1 MRNHFKNI
9 SHRYHAPFVLLLV
22 IAPAFLLLLFQYAP
36 VDAAEISGESN
47 TILRMGR
54 TADDRNLYPLY
65 EYLSLGIVNETG
77 GGSISGNLGGWG
89 RVDLRDRRTDRYTN
103 ADLQYGYV
111 SYQGNKNNLLLNAGR
126 QFVAEG
132 VATERVDGVHL
143 RGDLAAG
150 FGVAAFAGAPV
161 VVETDFKGGDVVYG
175 GRVTHSI
182 PQYYTIGLSALR
194 TDYNSSRIREEG
206 GIDLW
211 FHPMKQVDIVGRSSY
226 NSITSG
232 WMEHAYM
239 ASFSPLQNLR
249 FTADLSG
256 ISYKDYFYQMTTKAF
271 SLTKGLLDPNEKVFA
286 IGGSVDYT
294 PLEKISLSADYKNY
308 AYEIA
313 GRANYYGGKA
323 TFTLPDSFMAGLAI
337 HRMDGENAK
346 LRYMEYRL
354 FATKKLGKV
363 NLTADLFDV
372 DYDSPIN
379 GVKQTYS
386 ASVAA
391 AYAITDRIKLSADVD
406 YSRNPDFNG
415 VLSGMV
421 RFTYAFDK
429 KFGTEGRAKSEKK

>member
-1 MRNHFKNI
+1 LRNHGKKI
-9 SHRYHAPFVLLLV
+9 SYRFPSLFMFFLV
-22 IAPAFLLLLFQYAP
+22 ITPAFLMFLFQYVP
-36 VDAAEISGESN
+36 VYAASISGETK
-47 TILRMGR
+47 TILRMGK
-54 TADDRNLYPLY
+54 TADDRSIYPLY

-89 RVDLRDRRTDRYTN
+89 RIDLRDRRSDRYTN
-103 ADLQYGYV
+103 ADLQYGYA
-111 SYQGNKNNLLLNAGR
+111 SYQGNQNNLLLNAGR

-150 FGVAAFAGAPV
+150 FGVAAFVGAPV
-161 VVETDFKGGDVVYG
+161 VVETDFTGGDVVYG
-175 GRVTHSI
+175 GRVTHSV

-194 TDYNSSRIREEG
+194 TDYNSSRIREES

-211 FHPMKQVDIVGRSSY
+211 FHPIKQVDVVGRSTY

-239 ASFSPLQNLR
+239 ATFSPLQNLR
-249 FTADLSG
+249 FTADLSN

-271 SLTKGLLDPNEKVFA
+271 SLTRGLLDPNEKVFA
-286 IGGSVDYT
+286 LGGGVDYT
-294 PLEKISLSADYKNY
+294 PVENVNLSADYKNY
-308 AYEIA
+308 AYDIA
-313 GRANYYGGKA
+313 GPANYYGGKA
-323 TFTLPDSFMAGLAI
+323 TFTLPESFMAGLAI

-363 NLTADLFDV
+363 DLTADLFDV

-406 YSRNPDFNG
+406 YSRNPDFDG

-429 KFGTEGRAKSEKK
+429 QFGTEGRAKSEKK

>member
-1 MRNHFKNI
+1 LRNHCKKI
-9 SHRYHAPFVLLLV
+9 SYHFPSPFTLFLV
-22 IAPAFLLLLFQYAP
+22 IAPAFFLFLLQHVPVYA
-36 VDAAEISGESN
+36 ASISGETN
-47 TILRMGR
+47 TILRMGK

-89 RVDLRDRRTDRYTN
+89 RVDLRDRSSDRYTN

-143 RGDLAAG
+143 RGDLAGG
-150 FGVAAFAGAPV
+150 FGAAAFVGAPV
-161 VVETDFKGGDVVYG
+161 VIEPDFKGGDVVYG

-182 PQYYTIGLSALR
+182 REYYTIGLSALR
-194 TDYNSSRIREEG
+194 TDYNSSRLREES

-211 FHPMKQVDIVGRSSY
+211 FHPLKQIDVVGRSTY

-239 ASFSPLQNLR
+239 ATFSPLQNLR

-256 ISYKDYFYQMTTKAF
+256 ISYKDYFYQTTTKAF
-271 SLTKGLLDPNEKVFA
+271 SLTRGLLDPNEKVFSL
-286 IGGSVDYT
+286 GGGVDYT
-294 PLEKISLSADYKNY
+294 PVEKVNLSADYKNY
-308 AYEIA
+308 AYDIA
-313 GRANYYGGKA
+313 GPANYYGGKA
-323 TFTLPDSFMAGLAI
+323 TFTLPESFMAGLAI

-354 FATKKLGKV
+354 FASKKLGKV
-363 NLTADLFDV
+363 DLTADLFDV

-406 YSRNPDFNG
+406 YSRNPDFDG
-415 VLSGMV
+415 VLSGML

-429 KFGTEGRAKSEKK
+429 QFGTEGRAKSEKK